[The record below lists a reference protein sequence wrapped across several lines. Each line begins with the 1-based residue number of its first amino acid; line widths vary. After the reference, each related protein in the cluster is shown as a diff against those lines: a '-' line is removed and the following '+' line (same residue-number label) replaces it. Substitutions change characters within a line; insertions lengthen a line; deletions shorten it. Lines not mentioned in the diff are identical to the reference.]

1 MKSEERSSFSRKL
14 KSDYSSLILLM
25 SITLPTEL
33 LQTAKMS
40 EGELLQE
47 IAIML
52 YQQQRIRLDEAAQLS
67 GNAIDDFYQL
77 LVHRNIVTPPTD
89 PDDDPDELILAS
101 LRLSLQKA
109 KAGNLHPIAEL
120 WDDINV

>member
-1 MKSEERSSFSRKL
+1 
-14 KSDYSSLILLM
+14 M
-25 SITLPTEL
+25 SITLPAEL

-67 GNAIDDFYQL
+67 GIAVDDFYQL
-77 LVHRNIVTPPTD
+77 LVDRNIVTPPTD
-89 PDDDPDELILAS
+89 PDDDPNELILAS
-101 LRLSLQKA
+101 LRLSLQQA
-109 KAGNLHPIAEL
+109 SAGKLHPIAEL
-120 WDDINV
+120 WDGIDV